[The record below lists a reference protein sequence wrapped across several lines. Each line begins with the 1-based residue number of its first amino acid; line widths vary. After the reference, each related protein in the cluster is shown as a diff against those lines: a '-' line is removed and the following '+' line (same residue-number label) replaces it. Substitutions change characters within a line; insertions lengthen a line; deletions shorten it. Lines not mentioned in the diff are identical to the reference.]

1 MNRQTIRQLASKGN
15 TATVRQ
21 QVLAILMDGK
31 RHSTVTFPTANND
44 SLRGRLSELRSLG
57 YAITHRNGV
66 VQLLGIP
73 A

>member
-1 MNRQTIRQLASKGN
+1 MNRETIRQLASKGN
-15 TATVRQ
+15 NVTVRQ

-31 RHSTVTFPTANND
+31 RHSTTTFPTHNND

-57 YAITHRNGV
+57 YDITHRDGV
-66 VQLLGIP
+66 VQLRGIP